1 MRARHA
7 SIESRHGGHG
17 RAAAGGGMAGLGV
30 DDSAGLTE
38 TGHREYGLRL
48 VSAWGNVMY
57 KLMCAGA
64 LRLPRSEVCGSADVC
79 DSCEK

>member
-7 SIESRHGGHG
+7 SIERRHGGHG

-64 LRLPRSEVCGSADVC
+64 LRLPRCAGVC

>member
-7 SIESRHGGHG
+7 SIEARYGGHC

-48 VSAWGNVMY
+48 VSAWGNV
-57 KLMCAGA
+57 
-64 LRLPRSEVCGSADVC
+64 
-79 DSCEK
+79 

>member
-7 SIESRHGGHG
+7 SIEKRYGGHG

-48 VSAWGNVMY
+48 VSGV
-57 KLMCAGA
+57 GE
-64 LRLPRSEVCGSADVC
+64 RDVQIDVCGCASLAEERGVRQC
-79 DSCEK
+79 GCV